1 MTADP
6 LATPG
11 SNATVSERSAKPVAR
26 RAVTGPGR
34 SCTWITTVPNAARP
48 ASPVASRTSYCTRT
62 SPGSASADALTA
74 SVARSADGVTVTPAG
89 RLAPSAPR
97 MEATVS
103 GAPGNGLPAWS
114 LASTSMLVADPRVTE
129 PSSVAGCA
137 SGRVDGTTRR
147 STRPARPVCV
157 ASRTLTG
164 NEAAVPVGTP
174 SSAEILSVPPSTVA
188 RNPAATAPSTANASW
203 PRSSAYG

>member
-1 MTADP
+1 MIADP
-6 LATPG
+6 LNTPG
-11 SNATVSERSAKPVAR
+11 SNATVSARSAKPVAR

-62 SPGSASADALTA
+62 SPGTASAVAATA
-74 SVARSADGVTVTPAG
+74 RVARSADGVTVTPAG

-103 GAPGNGLPAWS
+103 GVPGNGLPAWS
-114 LASTSMLVADPRVTE
+114 FASTSIVVEDPRVTV
-129 PSSVAGCA
+129 PSSVAGWA

-157 ASRTLTG
+157 ASRTPTAKD
-164 NEAAVPVGTP
+164 AATPVSTP
-174 SSAEILSVPPSTVA
+174 SSAEIRRVPPSTDA
-188 RNPAATAPSTANASW
+188 RKPSPTAPSIA
-203 PRSSAYG
+203 

>member
-1 MTADP
+1 MADP
-6 LATPG
+6 LKAPG
-11 SNATVSERSAKPVAR
+11 SNATVSDRSAKPEAR
-26 RAVTGPGR
+26 RAETGPGR

-62 SPGSASADALTA
+62 SPGTASADALTA

-103 GAPGNGLPAWS
+103 GVPGKGLPAWS
-114 LASTSMLVADPRVTE
+114 LASTSTEVEDPRVTV

-137 SGRVDGTTRR
+137 SGRVEGTTRR
-147 STRPARPVCV
+147 STRPARPVWV

-164 NEAAVPVGTP
+164 NDAACPVATP
-174 SSAEILSVPPSTVA
+174 SSAEMRRVPPSTDA
-188 RNPAATAPSTANASW
+188 RKPAATDPSRAKASC
-203 PRSSAYG
+203 PRSFWYG